1 MSSEPAAKRRL
12 HRYSWLI
19 VLLIMVAMAPIGWSG
34 FWYVKSHE
42 AAAAMTAW
50 MGQEARKRRIWTC
63 PSQTIGGFP
72 FATAIS
78 CENVAFQSEAFGKT
92 LSGTLRGLHAT
103 SPLMRNDNVL
113 VKLDP
118 PFTVKSA
125 DGDLD
130 VTAQWT
136 ELVVE
141 IDALPGVIGQLAFLG
156 TQVRLQGAAL
166 GSDVTGSAA
175 DVGGSFARSP
185 GRRDEAYDLEVS
197 LHQGKIPALN
207 NIIATNVPVSLQF
220 EATMTPGI
228 PAGATT
234 FAETLDKWRAANG
247 KFDVTFASLTSGP
260 VDFHAKGGLGIDDEH
275 HVEGKL
281 DASCAGLDKALEH
294 LGVDPALV
302 AAGQLVAGLL
312 GRNQEDPLK
321 LRLSFSDGFLSIG
334 PVRTP
339 IELPPLY

>member
-1 MSSEPAAKRRL
+1 MSSESAAKRRL
-12 HRYSWLI
+12 HRYSWVI
-19 VLLIMVAMAPIGWSG
+19 VLFIMIAMAPIGWSG
-34 FWYVKSHE
+34 FWYVKSRE

-50 MGQEARKRRIWTC
+50 MAQEARKGRIWTC
-63 PSQTIGGFP
+63 PSQIIGGFP

-78 CENVAFQSEAFGKT
+78 CENVAFQGEAFGKT
-92 LSGTLRGLHAT
+92 LSGTVRGLHAT

-141 IDALPGVIGQLAFLG
+141 IDAVPGVIGQLAFLG
-156 TQVRLQGAAL
+156 TQVRLQGVAL
-166 GSDVTGSAA
+166 GSDVTGTAA
-175 DVGGSFARSP
+175 DVGGSFGRSP
-185 GRRDEAYDLEVS
+185 GRRDEAYDLAVS
-197 LHQGKIPALN
+197 LHRGQIPALN
-207 NIIATNVPVSLQF
+207 NFLATNVPVSLQF

-228 PAGATT
+228 PAGAAT

-281 DASCAGLDKALEH
+281 DASCTGLDKALEH
-294 LGVDPALV
+294 LGVDPALL

-312 GRNQEDPLK
+312 GRSQDPLK